1 MPPRYSNSEEVSTQV
16 WKLREGIYRDRQ
28 RGGDEMGRRE
38 RERESEKDVWR
49 FSHADKHLGC
59 VMSVYWTCFWTF
71 LHVLLVNIVICS
83 IAPDTKNIINW
94 SWDINMFRYCQ
105 FFFSKISLPIYTS
118 NNNVCKFWMFKNF
131 SGCWYCHFKFGYS
144 GWCRMTFYCS
154 LHLLITDE
162 LEHIFMCLLTICM
175 PSFLKWL
182 FMLKCLIFFF

>member
-105 FFFSKISLPIYTS
+105 FFFLKYHYQFIPPTI
-118 NNNVCKFWMFKNF
+118 MFAS
-131 SGCWYCHFKFGYS
+131 SGCSKTLVAVDIVILNLDILVGVEWHFTAVCIY
-144 GWCRMTFYCS
+144 W
-154 LHLLITDE
+154 
-162 LEHIFMCLLTICM
+162 
-175 PSFLKWL
+175 
-182 FMLKCLIFFF
+182 